1 MLNLVKTNWK
11 TTVSGLI
18 PLAAYGLN
26 YLGIWPSVIPLPP
39 FDQVWPF
46 VLAIVGIG
54 GSAKDANVTGGNIHQ

>member
-1 MLNLVKTNWK
+1 MPNLLTNWK

-18 PLAAYGLN
+18 PLAAYALSYFGL
-26 YLGIWPSVIPLPP
+26 WPSVIPLPP

-54 GSAKDANVTGGNIHQ
+54 GSAKDANVTGGNVQQ